1 MKRELQSDRADR
13 FSGNV
18 RHYHRVAA
26 QEQQTWD
33 RWVEG
38 DSAKKRR
45 AKKWLK
51 VFGIALS
58 LLALGGIIAG
68 LYIELK

>member
-1 MKRELQSDRADR
+1 MKRNLPSDRGDR

-18 RHYHRVAA
+18 RHYHRASA

-38 DSAKKRR
+38 DAAKKRR

-51 VFGIALS
+51 GFGIALS
-58 LLALGGIIAG
+58 LLALGGIVVG
-68 LYIELK
+68 LYMELK